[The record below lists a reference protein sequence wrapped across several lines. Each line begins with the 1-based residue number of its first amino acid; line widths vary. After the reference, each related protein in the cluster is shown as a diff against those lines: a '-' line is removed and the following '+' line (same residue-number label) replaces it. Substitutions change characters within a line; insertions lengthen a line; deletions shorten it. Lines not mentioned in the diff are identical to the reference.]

1 MQQKSIL
8 KSSYSIVVLG
18 ICSLVFL
25 VSCTP
30 NPEVYSIARSKAS
43 ERSTKL
49 SVGDRTKDAIDDMGL
64 KTWSENDYARFGS
77 ETDYIET
84 FADVAMKEMKLYG
97 VPASITLAQGILET
111 SAGKSELVKS
121 SNNHFGIKCHK
132 EWSGDSVSY
141 DDDAKGEC
149 FRKYRSPIS
158 SYRDHSEF
166 LSTRPRYAHLFDYKA
181 TDYKAWA
188 KGLREAG
195 YATDK
200 AYSDKLIAI
209 IERNNL
215 QDLDRTALKMRER
228 KLKSDA
234 RKEKVSQAF
243 TSAKTAITS
252 IGKKTKDMAAEA
264 QENIENTYRGL
275 AHRVVKGDTLYSIS
289 QRYQV
294 SVDQIKKVNLLDTD
308 NLSLGQILEIPK
320 AKK

>member
-1 MQQKSIL
+1 MQQKGVL
-8 KSSYSIVVLG
+8 KSSFSLIVLG
-18 ICSLVFL
+18 VCSLLFL
-25 VSCTP
+25 ASCTP

-43 ERSTKL
+43 ERSTRL
-49 SVGDRTKDAIDDMGL
+49 SVGERTKDAIDDMGL
-64 KTWSENDYARFGS
+64 KTWSASDYDRFES
-77 ETDYIET
+77 EKDYIET
-84 FADVAMKEMKLYG
+84 FADLAMKEMKLYG

-111 SAGKSELVKS
+111 SAGKSELVKN
-121 SNNHFGIKCHK
+121 SNNHFGIKCHN
-132 EWSGDSVSY
+132 EWSGDSISY

-166 LSTRPRYAHLFDYKA
+166 LTSRPRYAHLFDYKA

-209 IERNNL
+209 IERNEL
-215 QDLDRTALKMRER
+215 HEFDRTALKMRER

-243 TSAKTAITS
+243 SSAKTAITS
-252 IGKKTKDMAAEA
+252 IGKKTKDMAVEA

-289 QRYQV
+289 QKYQV
-294 SVDQIKKVNLLDTD
+294 SIDQIKKMNLLETD
-308 NLSLGQILEIPK
+308 VLSIGQILEIPK